1 MSSIG
6 TVVAN
11 AGKSLVIG
19 TAKVVDSAGKIA
31 GIASE
36 TAVSGAEAGKA
47 GVNTVKYGA
56 ETVSKVTKAVSEKA
70 EGITKAGLG
79 TGEQGLKLVEGVTKS
94 AANTIPNTTG
104 SIFKI
109 TSNVSKTTQKFTN
122 SLSSL
127 ASIGARKFQMT
138 NIKGNTQLQ
147 AMKNSKNK
155 MVKFETEKLKRQLNY
170 EKQSN
175 KEKIRQKI
183 EKNISF
189 SVEFN
194 QIKIK
199 ERIKIYEK
207 EIDEIRKISYNTIK
221 MFSSLKS
228 IVCNYSFT
236 KSVGY
241 QKCLV
246 VLPNFPQSSYKK
258 RIDYLNDLYKNYFD
272 TIINELINVL
282 YVCVRENKIDEFKK
296 TSVIVLTRINN
307 IHKFLGDKMTEILTL
322 FSSTFEN
329 FTNPNPSNLSPKSK
343 EELNNKL
350 KEIVDILSSGG
361 KIIVN
366 NSGNKKLNI
375 KHNSELVIKGKDE
388 LNQFNLTKN
397 NILEES
403 LLPTLFNNTKTQIVT
418 NLPNNTKN
426 QQNNTKPQTERNNF
440 RIKLYSSN
448 GIQAAGKKT
457 NKKSK
462 NI

>member
-1 MSSIG
+1 MSSMG
-6 TVVAN
+6 TAVAN

-31 GIASE
+31 GTASE
-36 TAVSGAEAGKA
+36 AAVSGVEAGKA
-47 GVNTVKYGA
+47 SVNAVKYGA
-56 ETVSKVTKAVSEKA
+56 VTVSEVAKSVSEKA
-70 EGITKAGLG
+70 KGITNAGLG

-122 SLSSL
+122 SISSL
-127 ASIGARKFQMT
+127 ASIGARQFQKT

-155 MVKFETEKLKRQLNY
+155 MVEVETEKLKRQLNY
-170 EKQSN
+170 EKRSN
-175 KEKIRQKI
+175 EEKIRQKI
-183 EKNISF
+183 EKNIS
-189 SVEFN
+189 SSDKFN
-194 QIKIK
+194 QNKIK

-282 YVCVRENKIDEFKK
+282 HVCVRENKIDEFKK

-375 KHNSELVIKGKDE
+375 KHNSKLVIKGKDE

-403 LLPTLFNNTKTQIVT
+403 LLPTLFKNNTKTQIVT

-440 RIKLYSSN
+440 RIKPYSSN
-448 GIQAAGKKT
+448 GI
-457 NKKSK
+457 
-462 NI
+462 

>member
-1 MSSIG
+1 MSSMA
-6 TVVAN
+6 TAVTE
-11 AGKSLVIG
+11 AGKAVVIG
-19 TAKVVDSAGKIA
+19 TATVVKSGAEIA
-31 GIASE
+31 GTASKA
-36 TAVSGAEAGKA
+36 AVSGVEAGKA
-47 GVNTVKYGA
+47 GVNTVKYGTVA
-56 ETVSKVTKAVSEKA
+56 VSKVAESESEKSKN
-70 EGITKAGLG
+70 ITNASLG
-79 TGEQGLKLVEGVTKS
+79 TGVQGLKLAEGITKS

-104 SIFKI
+104 SILKI

-122 SLSSL
+122 SVSSL
-127 ASIGARKFQMT
+127 ASIGARQLEKR

-155 MVKFETEKLKRQLNY
+155 MVEAETEKLKRQLNY
-170 EKQSN
+170 EKRSN
-175 KEKIRQKI
+175 EEKIRQKI
-183 EKNISF
+183 EKNIAS
-189 SVEFN
+189 SNKFN
-194 QIKIK
+194 QNKIK

-282 YVCVRENKIDEFKK
+282 QVCVRENKIDEFKK
-296 TSVIVLTRINN
+296 TSVIVLTKINN
-307 IHKFLGDKMTEILTL
+307 IHKFLGDKMTEILAL
-322 FSSTFEN
+322 FSNTFEN
-329 FTNPNPSNLSPKSK
+329 FNNPNPSNLSETSK
-343 EELNNKL
+343 KILNNKL

-361 KIIVN
+361 KIIMN

-375 KHNSELVIKGKDE
+375 KNNSELVIKSKDE
-388 LNQFNLTKN
+388 LNNVNLNRN

-403 LLPTLFNNTKTQIVT
+403 LLPTSF
-418 NLPNNTKN
+418 
-426 QQNNTKPQTERNNF
+426 
-440 RIKLYSSN
+440 
-448 GIQAAGKKT
+448 
-457 NKKSK
+457 
-462 NI
+462 